1 MWATFPLEG
10 KVLDGVMHM
19 PITTAK
25 VCVIDSADSTIVAS
39 GTSSGV
45 YQSGSNIEYTGA
57 FYLNNLPRKRFKLKV
72 WDDGFEPQT
81 LDLDLTKLGKRQLDY
96 AIAPIYLTSERKHQ
110 LNEVV
115 VTATKV
121 KFYNRGD
128 TIVYNADAFQLAE
141 GSMLDALIEQLP
153 GVTLDD
159 NGVIKVNGRTVE
171 SLILNG
177 KDFLTATKS

>member
-1 MWATFPLEG
+1 MGDVSVRG

-19 PITTAK
+19 PITTAQ

-39 GTSSGV
+39 GTSSGA

-81 LDLDLTKLGKRQLDY
+81 LDIDLTKLGKRQFQLDLD
-96 AIAPIYLTSERKHQ
+96 PIYLKRERSRN
-110 LNEVV
+110 LNEVA

-153 GVTLDD
+153 GVTLDE
-159 NGVIKVNGRTVE
+159 NGVIKVNGRAVE
-171 SLILNG
+171 SLIQIG
-177 KDFLTATKS
+177 RAHV

>member
-1 MWATFPLEG
+1 MN
-10 KVLDGVMHM
+10 LD
-19 PITTAK
+19 
-25 VCVIDSADSTIVAS
+25 
-39 GTSSGV
+39 
-45 YQSGSNIEYTGA
+45 
-57 FYLNNLPRKRFKLKV
+57 
-72 WDDGFEPQT
+72 
-81 LDLDLTKLGKRQLDY
+81 
-96 AIAPIYLTSERKHQ
+96 PIYLKRERSHN
-110 LNEVV
+110 LNEVS

-177 KDFLTATKS
+177 KDFFNGNKELMLKNIGSYMVKNVEVYDKAGFRSEIAGTDIGDGRYVMDVKLKREYMMGINMNTEAGYGSDNRYLCLLYTSDAADER

>member
-1 MWATFPLEG
+1 MN
-10 KVLDGVMHM
+10 LD
-19 PITTAK
+19 
-25 VCVIDSADSTIVAS
+25 
-39 GTSSGV
+39 
-45 YQSGSNIEYTGA
+45 
-57 FYLNNLPRKRFKLKV
+57 
-72 WDDGFEPQT
+72 
-81 LDLDLTKLGKRQLDY
+81 
-96 AIAPIYLTSERKHQ
+96 PIYLTRERSHN
-110 LNEVV
+110 LNEVS

-177 KDFLTATKS
+177 KDFSPH